1 MTIIS
6 IDFSILFPGV
16 CICRDFKTFK
26 WIAGV
31 NTRTTKKNAKL
42 YEDINEGYND
52 LKIFT
57 TQTRRTK
64 DEQYHITERI
74 KMTNYFELVGTL
86 IREIKA
92 EVGDDDLVICLEGVS
107 FGSSGNSLVD
117 LSQSTGILKNELFKL
132 LKGNLDKFFVFS
144 PGTLKN
150 AIGAKENASKV
161 EVIEAF
167 LQDPII
173 PNAKKSD
180 LYKLLKQEDWVTND
194 KGIVLS
200 PIIDMID
207 SYLGVAQLYK
217 LLK

>member
-16 CICRDFKTFK
+16 CICRDFKSFK

-31 NTRTTKKNAKL
+31 NTKTTKKNAKR
-42 YEDINEGYND
+42 YEDINEGYSN

-57 TQTRRTK
+57 TQTRRRK

-86 IREIKA
+86 IKEIKA

-132 LKGNLDKFFVFS
+132 LKGDLDKFFVFS

-150 AIGAKENASKV
+150 AIGAKGTASKV

-173 PNAKKSD
+173 PNAEKSD
-180 LYKLLKQEDWVTND
+180 LYKLLKREDWVTND

>member
-16 CICRDFKTFK
+16 CVCRDFKSFK

-31 NTRTTKKNAKL
+31 NTSTTKKNA
-42 YEDINEGYND
+42 GYYD
-52 LKIFT
+52 LVNHRYKDLNIFT
-57 TQTRRTK
+57 TKTRRKK
-64 DEQYHITERI
+64 DDQYHVTERI
-74 KMTNYFELVGTL
+74 KMANYFELVGTL
-86 IREIKA
+86 IKEIKN

-117 LSQSTGILKNELFKL
+117 LSQSTGILKNELYKL
-132 LKGNLDKFFVFS
+132 LKGDLDKFFVFS

-150 AIGAKENASKV
+150 AINCKGNASKV
-161 EVIEAF
+161 EVVEAF
-167 LQDPII
+167 IQDPII
-173 PNAKKSD
+173 PSAKKSD
-180 LYKLLKQEDWVTND
+180 LYKLLKNEDWVTNS

-207 SYLGVAQLYK
+207 AYLGIAQLYK

>member
-16 CICRDFKTFK
+16 CICRDFKSFK

-31 NTRTTKKNAKL
+31 NTKTTKKNAKR
-42 YEDINEGYND
+42 YEDINEGYSN

-57 TQTRRTK
+57 TQTRRRK

-86 IREIKA
+86 IKEIKA

-132 LKGNLDKFFVFS
+132 LKGDLDKFFVFS

-150 AIGAKENASKV
+150 AIGAKGNASKV

-173 PNAKKSD
+173 PNAEKSD
-180 LYKLLKQEDWVTND
+180 LYKLLKREDWVTND

>member
-1 MTIIS
+1 M
-6 IDFSILFPGV
+6 
-16 CICRDFKTFK
+16 
-26 WIAGV
+26 
-31 NTRTTKKNAKL
+31 NTNTTKKNA
-42 YEDINEGYND
+42 GYYDLVNNRYPN

-57 TQTRRTK
+57 TQTRRRK

-74 KMTNYFELVGTL
+74 KMTNYFELVGT
-86 IREIKA
+86 IIKEIKN
-92 EVGDDDLVICLEGVS
+92 EVKDDDLVICLEGVS

-132 LKGNLDKFFVFS
+132 LKGDLDKFFVFS

-150 AIGAKENASKV
+150 AINCKGNAGKV
-161 EVIEAF
+161 EVVNAF
-167 LQDPII
+167 IQDPII
-173 PNAKKSD
+173 PSAKKSD
-180 LYKLLKQEDWVTND
+180 LYKLLKKEDWVTNN